1 MCACFLV
8 CYAAKRPQCVVVCER
23 AKVIWEEKSYFHQ
36 KRCILQSAFESCRA
50 SLLII
55 HHSSSSSELRK
66 KVSSVNK
73 CKSQRLFFIWAFMWG
88 VLCSPNHN
96 SLNFYGIPKGQP
108 KIPHFLSSNFIFLRW
123 KHLPM
128 YRKQTLEQCYSIFLF
143 MAYFYFTAGV
153 TKFKEKLDCRMD
165 VVFFKSDWYNVWKL
179 LNTYYS
185 WNCIEIKKL

>member
-1 MCACFLV
+1 MLQKGRNVLWCVKEQRWFEKKNHIFI
-8 CYAAKRPQCVVVCER
+8 KRDVYYNQHLNPVEHH
-23 AKVIWEEKSYFHQ
+23 Y
-36 KRCILQSAFESCRA
+36 
-50 SLLII
+50 LLYII
-55 HHSSSSSELRK
+55 HHPVLNWEK

-96 SLNFYGIPKGQP
+96 SLNFYGILKGQP

-143 MAYFYFTAGV
+143 MAYFYFMAGV
-153 TKFKEKLDCRMD
+153 TMFKEKLDCRMD